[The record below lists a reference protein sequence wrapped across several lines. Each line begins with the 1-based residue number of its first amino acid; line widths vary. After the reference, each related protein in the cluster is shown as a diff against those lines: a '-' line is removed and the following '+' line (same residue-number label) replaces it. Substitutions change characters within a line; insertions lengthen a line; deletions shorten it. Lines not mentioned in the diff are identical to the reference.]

1 MSAADS
7 SKGVILAA
15 CPLQKGVAAA
25 ITQAFYRRGWDIC
38 GYDQYIDHEKRHFF
52 ARVEWELDRVQMS
65 ADDLQSAF
73 REEVADVF
81 GMQWSFW
88 PAGRS
93 MRLAIFVTTE
103 MAHLYDLLMRS
114 IAGLWNAEVVLIV
127 SNKEH
132 LGAEAERF
140 GVAFRYMPIDSSNK
154 VAQEERELE
163 LLGEHRVDLVIL
175 ARYMQIVTGRLIE
188 PYRYRLINIHH
199 SMLPAFPGAR
209 PYQQAHD
216 RGVKLIGATSHY
228 VTEDLDAGPIIWQDV
243 AHVDHRKTVPQ
254 LVERGRDLETQVLA
268 RAVGLHVAQRVW
280 VHEGRTIIFD

>member
-1 MSAADS
+1 MADS

-38 GYDQYIDHEKRHFF
+38 GYDQYVDHQKRHFF
-52 ARVEWELDRVQMS
+52 ARVEWEIDRVPLN
-65 ADDLQSAF
+65 ADDLQAAF
-73 REEVADVF
+73 SEEVADVF

-88 PAGRS
+88 PGGRP

-127 SNKEH
+127 SNKED

-140 GVAFRYMPIDSSNK
+140 GVAFRHMPIDSHNK
-154 VAQEERELE
+154 AAQEERELQ
-163 LLGEHRVDLVIL
+163 LLGEHRVDLVVL

-268 RAVGLHVAQRVW
+268 RAVGLHVARRVW